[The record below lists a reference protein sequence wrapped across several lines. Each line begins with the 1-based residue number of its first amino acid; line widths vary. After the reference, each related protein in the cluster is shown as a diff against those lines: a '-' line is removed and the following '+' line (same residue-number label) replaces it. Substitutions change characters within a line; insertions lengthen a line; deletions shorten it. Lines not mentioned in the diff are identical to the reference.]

1 MMNVGLFTELTAH
14 DLAVIAAHGVKRSY
28 LKGTIVLSEGDESDC
43 FYLINEGRVKV
54 YASDDQG
61 KEVILSLE
69 GPREYFGE
77 LALIDRKP
85 RSASVLTLEDTCLTV
100 VCRSEFEKC
109 LSEHPQLAFKM
120 MRPLVDR
127 IRFLT
132 RNVKNLALLDVYG
145 RVARTLLNLARE
157 ENGIGVIKQ
166 RLTHQDIANMVGAS
180 REMVSRIMKDLEVGG
195 YIKIGKNRVIEIPG
209 KLPQGY

>member
-1 MMNVGLFTELTAH
+1 MNVGLFTELTAQ
-14 DLAVIAAHGVKRSY
+14 DLALIAEHGVKRIY
-28 LKGTIVLSEGDESDC
+28 VKGTIVLSEGDESDC
-43 FYLINEGRVKV
+43 LYLINEGRVKV

-69 GPREYFGE
+69 GPGEYFGE

-85 RSASVLTLEDTCLTV
+85 RSASVLTMEDTWLTM
-100 VCRSEFEKC
+100 VCRAEFEKC
-109 LSEHPQLAFKM
+109 LSEHPQLAFKL

-132 RNVKNLALLDVYG
+132 RNVKSLALLDVYG
-145 RVARTLLNLARE
+145 RVARALLNLAQE
-157 ENGIGVIKQ
+157 ENGIGIIRQ

-180 REMVSRIMKDLEVGG
+180 REMVSRIMKDLVVGG
-195 YIKIGKNRVIEIPG
+195 YIKIGKNKVIEIPG

>member
-1 MMNVGLFTELTAH
+1 MNVGLFTELTAN
-14 DLAVIAAHGVKRSY
+14 DLALVAAHGVKRSY

-43 FYLINEGRVKV
+43 LYLINEGRVKI

-69 GPREYFGE
+69 GPGEYFGE
-77 LALIDRKP
+77 LALIDQKP
-85 RSASVLTLEDTCLTV
+85 RSASVLTLEDTWLTV

-109 LSEHPQLAFKM
+109 LSEHPQLAVKM

-145 RVARTLLNLARE
+145 RVARALLNLAHE
-157 ENGIGVIKQ
+157 ENGIGIIKQ
-166 RLTHQDIANMVGAS
+166 RLTHQDIASMVGAS
-180 REMVSRIMKDLEVGG
+180 REMVSRIMKDLAVGG
-195 YIKIGKNRVIEIPG
+195 YIKIGKNKVIEIPG